1 MWISKKE
8 LDKKIWDAQMDYASN
23 VLETSLEDRRWQTV
37 TKMAAELE
45 KLNKKVDKLN
55 KIVKEGY

>member
-1 MWISKKE
+1 VWISKKE

>member
-37 TKMAAELE
+37 TEMAAELE
-45 KLNKKVDKLN
+45 KLNKKVNKLN
-55 KIVKEGY
+55 KIIREGY